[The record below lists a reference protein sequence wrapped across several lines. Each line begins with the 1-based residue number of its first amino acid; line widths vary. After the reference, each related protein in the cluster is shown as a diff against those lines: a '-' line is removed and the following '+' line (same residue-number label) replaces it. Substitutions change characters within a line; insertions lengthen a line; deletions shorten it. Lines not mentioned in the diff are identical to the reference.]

1 MENKKRLKDEALPP
15 MLDEAKIINAILK
28 DKDNIGFYRDNV
40 NPDNFDFQ
48 PAKET
53 VRLIFHYYDKYKHA
67 PEEDDLAEELAEFL
81 EKTNKPI
88 PEHFFTEL
96 WGIIFTPSDI
106 EYPRDKLLE
115 WLRSKALKKTMLE
128 AVELEKK
135 GETLKAVSFIRG
147 KMDEIEKTGIPKF
160 EETVLNDV
168 EVKDMKWLWRF
179 KIPMG
184 TISLIV
190 GYQGVSKSYFSMML
204 AAHVSKGLTLPGEH
218 YENVAVKGSVIILSA
233 EDDPETTIKK
243 RVMVHGGD
251 CKKIVVI
258 GISKNDYYMFNLKTD
273 LKYLEKKILEMGD
286 VKLIIIDPVSAYLGA
301 DMRFDSYRET
311 HVRSVL
317 APVAELARKHDLA
330 VVGIMHLNKKEGAEA
345 INRVSGS
352 GAFVAAARAVW
363 LIAKSKRDKG
373 LFHFCSM
380 KFNLGEKPSGLS
392 YRIKRDRIV
401 FEDLNE
407 DWDAEDLLRT
417 DRKGSPRQE
426 AREFLMELIKQK
438 KQWDA
443 EEVERKR
450 QEEGISKRTLD
461 RAKKDLKMKSIDV
474 KDEKTGKWKS
484 VWTIDE

>member
-1 MENKKRLKDEALPP
+1 M
-15 MLDEAKIINAILK
+15 
-28 DKDNIGFYRDNV
+28 
-40 NPDNFDFQ
+40 
-48 PAKET
+48 
-53 VRLIFHYYDKYKHA
+53 
-67 PEEDDLAEELAEFL
+67 
-81 EKTNKPI
+81 
-88 PEHFFTEL
+88 
-96 WGIIFTPSDI
+96 
-106 EYPRDKLLE
+106 
-115 WLRSKALKKTMLE
+115 
-128 AVELEKK
+128 
-135 GETLKAVSFIRG
+135 
-147 KMDEIEKTGIPKF
+147 
-160 EETVLNDV
+160 
-168 EVKDMKWLWRF
+168 
-179 KIPMG
+179 
-184 TISLIV
+184 
-190 GYQGVSKSYFSMML
+190 
-204 AAHVSKGLTLPGEH
+204 
-218 YENVAVKGSVIILSA
+218 
-233 EDDPETTIKK
+233 
-243 RVMVHGGD
+243 
-251 CKKIVVI
+251 
-258 GISKNDYYMFNLKTD
+258 
-273 LKYLEKKILEMGD
+273 EMGD

-373 LFHFCSM
+373 LFHFCLM

-484 VWTIDE
+484 AWTIDE